1 MHNSILNII
10 FAQNEKRC
18 CSRIHS
24 SLPPITFIIT
34 ADYYGPEYF
43 CDRQAETEAL
53 ESNIANGRNTVLISS
68 RRMGKSG
75 LIAHVFNRAFVK
87 SNFKTFS
94 IDLYPTSSLAELIL
108 LLAKEITGPLK
119 SKGQSLLES
128 FLGIVKSLRPGFKV
142 DPVTGQFV
150 FDLSLGEIVKPVDSL
165 KEIFQYLEGS
175 EVPCLVSMDEFQ
187 QIAEY
192 PDNNVLEL
200 LRTYVQKCKH
210 TWFIFAGSDRR
221 MMEKLFNNPSEPFY
235 MSCSPLYLDAIQ
247 YENYLAFARHHFEA
261 AGKSLQEESFKQVYE
276 LFDGH
281 TWYVQRLMNEMFAW
295 TKPGEVADA
304 QMASDALTFVIKTYA
319 RTFQEQMSSYPDA
332 SFTTKE
338 LSEKTEQPI
347 LSRTGCSV
355 FGLLWSISGFPTIKP
370 GNAYLRSLAV
380 SGNQPEESSPI
391 SCRLHSINPS

>member
-1 MHNSILNII
+1 MLQPN
-10 FAQNEKRC
+10 
-18 CSRIHS
+18 
-24 SLPPITFIIT
+24 PFIIT

-43 CDRQAETEAL
+43 CDRQDETEAL

-75 LIAHVFNRAFVK
+75 LIAHVFNREFVK

-94 IDLYPTSSLAELIL
+94 IDLYPTSSLAEMIL

-119 SKGQSLLES
+119 SKGQTLLES

-192 PDNNVLEL
+192 PDKNVLEL

-247 YENYLAFARHHFEA
+247 YENYLAFARQHFEA

-281 TWYVQRLMNEMFAW
+281 TWYVQRMMNEMFAW

-304 QMASDALTFVIKTYA
+304 QMAADALTFVIKTYA
-319 RTFQEQMSSYPDA
+319 RTFQEQMSSYPEAQKQLLIAIAKDGHA
-332 SFTTKE
+332 QQVTSIAFCKKHSMKSPSTVQSALRVLHDKGIVRKDGN
-338 LSEKTEQPI
+338 SY
-347 LSRTGCSV
+347 SV
-355 FGLLWSISGFPTIKP
+355 TNRLLRIW
-370 GNAYLRSLAV
+370 LAR
-380 SGNQPEESSPI
+380 EY
-391 SCRLHSINPS
+391 

>member
-1 MHNSILNII
+1 MLQPN
-10 FAQNEKRC
+10 
-18 CSRIHS
+18 
-24 SLPPITFIIT
+24 PFIIT

-43 CDRQAETEAL
+43 CDRQDETEAL

-75 LIAHVFNRAFVK
+75 LIAHVFNRSFVK

-94 IDLYPTSSLAELIL
+94 IDLYPTSSLAEMIL

-119 SKGQSLLES
+119 SKGQTLLES

-150 FDLSLGEIVKPVDSL
+150 FDLSLGEIVRPVDSL

-192 PDNNVLEL
+192 PDKNVLEL
-200 LRTYVQKCKH
+200 LRTYVQKCKR

-247 YENYLAFARHHFEA
+247 YDNYLAFARQHFEA

-304 QMASDALTFVIKTYA
+304 QMAADALTFVIKTYA
-319 RTFQEQMSSYPDA
+319 RTFQEQMSSYPEAQKQLLIAIAKDGKA
-332 SFTTKE
+332 
-338 LSEKTEQPI
+338 EQV
-347 LSRTGCSV
+347 TSV
-355 FGLLWSISGFPTIKP
+355 AFCKK
-370 GNAYLRSLAV
+370 
-380 SGNQPEESSPI
+380 
-391 SCRLHSINPS
+391 HSIKSPSTVQSALRVLHDKGIVRRDGNSYSVTNRLLGIWLAREY

>member
-1 MHNSILNII
+1 MLQPN
-10 FAQNEKRC
+10 
-18 CSRIHS
+18 
-24 SLPPITFIIT
+24 PFIIT

-53 ESNIANGRNTVLISS
+53 ESNIVNGRNTVLISS

-261 AGKSLQEESFKQVYE
+261 AGKSLQEESFNQVYE
-276 LFDGH
+276 LFEGH

-319 RTFQEQMSSYPDA
+319 RTFQEQMSSYPEAQKQLLIAIAKDGQA
-332 SFTTKE
+332 QQVTSVAFCKKHSMKSPSTVQSALRVLHDKGIVRKDGTTYSVTNRLLGIWLAKE
-338 LSEKTEQPI
+338 
-347 LSRTGCSV
+347 
-355 FGLLWSISGFPTIKP
+355 
-370 GNAYLRSLAV
+370 Y
-380 SGNQPEESSPI
+380 
-391 SCRLHSINPS
+391 

>member
-1 MHNSILNII
+1 MLQPN
-10 FAQNEKRC
+10 
-18 CSRIHS
+18 
-24 SLPPITFIIT
+24 PFIIT

-43 CDRQAETEAL
+43 CDRQDETEAL

-75 LIAHVFNRAFVK
+75 LIAHVFNREFVK

-94 IDLYPTSSLAELIL
+94 IDLYPTSSLAEMIL

-119 SKGQSLLES
+119 SKGQTLVES

-247 YENYLAFARHHFEA
+247 YENYLAFARQHFEA

-281 TWYVQRLMNEMFAW
+281 TWYVQRLMNELFAW

-304 QMASDALTFVIKTYA
+304 QMAADALTFVIKTYA
-319 RTFQEQMSSYPDA
+319 RTFQEQMISYPDA
-332 SFTTKE
+332 QKQLLIAIAKDGKAEQVTSVAFCKKHSMKSPSTVQSALRVLHDKGIVRKDGNSYSVTNRLLGIWLAKE
-338 LSEKTEQPI
+338 
-347 LSRTGCSV
+347 
-355 FGLLWSISGFPTIKP
+355 
-370 GNAYLRSLAV
+370 Y
-380 SGNQPEESSPI
+380 
-391 SCRLHSINPS
+391 

>member
-1 MHNSILNII
+1 MLQPN
-10 FAQNEKRC
+10 
-18 CSRIHS
+18 
-24 SLPPITFIIT
+24 PFIIT

-319 RTFQEQMSSYPDA
+319 RTFQEQMSSYPEAQKQLLIAIAKDGQA
-332 SFTTKE
+332 QQVT
-338 LSEKTEQPI
+338 
-347 LSRTGCSV
+347 SV
-355 FGLLWSISGFPTIKP
+355 AFCKKHSMKSPSTVQSALRVLHDKGIVRKDGNSYSVTNRLLEIW
-370 GNAYLRSLAV
+370 LAM
-380 SGNQPEESSPI
+380 EY
-391 SCRLHSINPS
+391 

>member
-1 MHNSILNII
+1 MLQPN
-10 FAQNEKRC
+10 
-18 CSRIHS
+18 
-24 SLPPITFIIT
+24 PFIIT

-94 IDLYPTSSLAELIL
+94 IDLYPTSSLAEMIL

-319 RTFQEQMSSYPDA
+319 RTFQEQMSSYPEAQKQLLIAIAKDGQA
-332 SFTTKE
+332 QQVT
-338 LSEKTEQPI
+338 
-347 LSRTGCSV
+347 SV
-355 FGLLWSISGFPTIKP
+355 AFCKKHSMKSPSTVQSALRVLHDKGIVRKDGNSYSVTNRLLGIW
-370 GNAYLRSLAV
+370 LAM
-380 SGNQPEESSPI
+380 EY
-391 SCRLHSINPS
+391 

>member
-1 MHNSILNII
+1 MLQPN
-10 FAQNEKRC
+10 
-18 CSRIHS
+18 
-24 SLPPITFIIT
+24 PFIIT

-235 MSCSPLYLDAIQ
+235 ISCSPLYLDAIQ

-319 RTFQEQMSSYPDA
+319 RTFQEQMSSYPEAQKQLLIAIAKDGQA
-332 SFTTKE
+332 QQVTSVAFCKKHSMKSPSTVQSALRVLHDKGIVRKDGTTY
-338 LSEKTEQPI
+338 
-347 LSRTGCSV
+347 SV
-355 FGLLWSISGFPTIKP
+355 TNRLFGIWLVM
-370 GNAYLRSLAV
+370 AY
-380 SGNQPEESSPI
+380 
-391 SCRLHSINPS
+391 

>member
-1 MHNSILNII
+1 MLQPNPFL
-10 FAQNEKRC
+10 
-18 CSRIHS
+18 
-24 SLPPITFIIT
+24 IT

-43 CDRQAETEAL
+43 CDRQDETEAL

-75 LIAHVFNRAFVK
+75 LIAHVFNRELVK

-94 IDLYPTSSLAELIL
+94 IDLYPTSSLAEMIL

-128 FLGIVKSLRPGFKV
+128 FLGIVKSLRPGFKM

-192 PDNNVLEL
+192 PYKNVLEL

-210 TWFIFAGSDRR
+210 TWFVFAGSDRR

-247 YENYLAFARHHFEA
+247 YDNYLAFARQHFEA
-261 AGKSLQEESFKQVYE
+261 AGKSLQEESFKQVYD
-276 LFDGH
+276 LFGGH

-304 QMASDALTFVIKTYA
+304 QMAADALTFVIKTYA
-319 RTFQEQMSSYPDA
+319 RTFQEQMSAYPEAQKQLLIAIAKDGHAQQVTSIAFCKKHSMKSPSTVQSALRVLHDKGIVRKDGNSY
-332 SFTTKE
+332 
-338 LSEKTEQPI
+338 
-347 LSRTGCSV
+347 SV
-355 FGLLWSISGFPTIKP
+355 TNRLLGIW
-370 GNAYLRSLAV
+370 LAR
-380 SGNQPEESSPI
+380 EY
-391 SCRLHSINPS
+391 

>member
-1 MHNSILNII
+1 MLQPN
-10 FAQNEKRC
+10 
-18 CSRIHS
+18 
-24 SLPPITFIIT
+24 PFIIT

-119 SKGQSLLES
+119 TKGQSLLES

-319 RTFQEQMSSYPDA
+319 RTFQEQMSSYPEAQKQLLIAIAKDGQA
-332 SFTTKE
+332 QQVTSVAFCKKHSMKSPSTVQSALRVLHDKGIVRKDGTTY
-338 LSEKTEQPI
+338 
-347 LSRTGCSV
+347 SV
-355 FGLLWSISGFPTIKP
+355 TNRLFGIWLVM
-370 GNAYLRSLAV
+370 AY
-380 SGNQPEESSPI
+380 
-391 SCRLHSINPS
+391 

>member
-1 MHNSILNII
+1 MLQPN
-10 FAQNEKRC
+10 
-18 CSRIHS
+18 
-24 SLPPITFIIT
+24 PFIIT

-68 RRMGKSG
+68 RRMGKTG

-94 IDLYPTSSLAELIL
+94 IDLYPTSSLAEMIL

-165 KEIFQYLEGS
+165 KEILQYLEGS

-261 AGKSLQEESFKQVYE
+261 AGKSLQEDSFKQVYE

-304 QMASDALTFVIKTYA
+304 QMASNALTFVIKTYA
-319 RTFQEQMSSYPDA
+319 RTFQEQMSSYPEAQKQLLIAIAKDGQA
-332 SFTTKE
+332 QQVTSVAFCKKHSMKSPSTVQSALRVLHDKGIVRKDGNSYSVTNRLLGIWLAKE
-338 LSEKTEQPI
+338 
-347 LSRTGCSV
+347 
-355 FGLLWSISGFPTIKP
+355 
-370 GNAYLRSLAV
+370 Y
-380 SGNQPEESSPI
+380 
-391 SCRLHSINPS
+391 

>member
-1 MHNSILNII
+1 MLQPN
-10 FAQNEKRC
+10 
-18 CSRIHS
+18 
-24 SLPPITFIIT
+24 PFIIT

-295 TKPGEVADA
+295 TKPGEAADA

-319 RTFQEQMSSYPDA
+319 RTFQEQMSSYPEAQKQLLIAIAKDGQA
-332 SFTTKE
+332 QQVTSVAFCKKHSMKSPSTVQSALRVLHDKGIVRKDGTTYSATNR
-338 LSEKTEQPI
+338 L
-347 LSRTGCSV
+347 
-355 FGLLWSISGFPTIKP
+355 FGIWLAM
-370 GNAYLRSLAV
+370 AY
-380 SGNQPEESSPI
+380 
-391 SCRLHSINPS
+391 

>member
-1 MHNSILNII
+1 MLQPN
-10 FAQNEKRC
+10 
-18 CSRIHS
+18 
-24 SLPPITFIIT
+24 PFIIT

-68 RRMGKSG
+68 RRMGKTG

-304 QMASDALTFVIKTYA
+304 QMASNALTFVIKTYA
-319 RTFQEQMSSYPDA
+319 RTFQEQMSSYPEAQKQLLIAIAKDGQA
-332 SFTTKE
+332 QQVTSVAFCKKHSMKSPSTVQSALRVLHDKGIVRKDGNSYSVTNRLLGIWLAKE
-338 LSEKTEQPI
+338 
-347 LSRTGCSV
+347 
-355 FGLLWSISGFPTIKP
+355 
-370 GNAYLRSLAV
+370 Y
-380 SGNQPEESSPI
+380 
-391 SCRLHSINPS
+391 

>member
-1 MHNSILNII
+1 MLQPN
-10 FAQNEKRC
+10 
-18 CSRIHS
+18 
-24 SLPPITFIIT
+24 PFIIT

-192 PDNNVLEL
+192 PDKNVLEL

-319 RTFQEQMSSYPDA
+319 RTFQEQMSSYPEAQKQLLIAIAKDGQA
-332 SFTTKE
+332 QQVTSVAFCKKHSMKSPSTVQSALRVLHDKGIVRKDGNSYSVTNRLLGIWLAKE
-338 LSEKTEQPI
+338 
-347 LSRTGCSV
+347 
-355 FGLLWSISGFPTIKP
+355 
-370 GNAYLRSLAV
+370 Y
-380 SGNQPEESSPI
+380 
-391 SCRLHSINPS
+391 

>member
-1 MHNSILNII
+1 MLQPN
-10 FAQNEKRC
+10 
-18 CSRIHS
+18 
-24 SLPPITFIIT
+24 PFIIT

-261 AGKSLQEESFKQVYE
+261 AGKSLQEESFNQVYE
-276 LFDGH
+276 LFEGH

-319 RTFQEQMSSYPDA
+319 RTFQEQMSSYPEAQKQLLIAIAKDGQA
-332 SFTTKE
+332 QQVTSVAFCKKHSMKSPSTVQSALRVLHDKGIVRKDGTTYSVTNRLLGIWLAKE
-338 LSEKTEQPI
+338 
-347 LSRTGCSV
+347 
-355 FGLLWSISGFPTIKP
+355 
-370 GNAYLRSLAV
+370 Y
-380 SGNQPEESSPI
+380 
-391 SCRLHSINPS
+391 

>member
-1 MHNSILNII
+1 MLQPN
-10 FAQNEKRC
+10 
-18 CSRIHS
+18 
-24 SLPPITFIIT
+24 PFIIT

-247 YENYLAFARHHFEA
+247 YENYLAFARHLFEA

-319 RTFQEQMSSYPDA
+319 RTFQEQMSSYPEAQKQLLIAIAKDGQA
-332 SFTTKE
+332 QQVT
-338 LSEKTEQPI
+338 
-347 LSRTGCSV
+347 SV
-355 FGLLWSISGFPTIKP
+355 AFCKKHSMKSPSTVQSALRVLHDKGIVRKDGNSYSVTNRLFGIWLAM
-370 GNAYLRSLAV
+370 AY
-380 SGNQPEESSPI
+380 
-391 SCRLHSINPS
+391 

>member
-1 MHNSILNII
+1 MLQPN
-10 FAQNEKRC
+10 
-18 CSRIHS
+18 
-24 SLPPITFIIT
+24 PFIIT

-43 CDRQAETEAL
+43 CDRQDETEAL

-75 LIAHVFNRAFVK
+75 LIAHVFNREFVK

-94 IDLYPTSSLAELIL
+94 IDLYPTSSLAEMIL

-119 SKGQSLLES
+119 SKGQTLLES

-150 FDLSLGEIVKPVDSL
+150 FDLSLGEIVRPVDSL
-165 KEIFQYLEGS
+165 KEIFQYLEDS

-192 PDNNVLEL
+192 PDSNVLEL
-200 LRTYVQKCKH
+200 LRTYVQKFKH

-247 YENYLAFARHHFEA
+247 YENYLAFARQHFEA

-281 TWYVQRLMNEMFAW
+281 TWYVQRLMNELFAW

-304 QMASDALTFVIKTYA
+304 QMAADALTFVIKTYA
-319 RTFQEQMSSYPDA
+319 RTFQEQMSSYPEAQKQLLIAIAKDGQA
-332 SFTTKE
+332 QQVT
-338 LSEKTEQPI
+338 
-347 LSRTGCSV
+347 SV
-355 FGLLWSISGFPTIKP
+355 AFCKKHSMKSPSTVQSALRVLHDKGIVRKDGNSYSVTNRLLGIWLVRE
-370 GNAYLRSLAV
+370 Y
-380 SGNQPEESSPI
+380 
-391 SCRLHSINPS
+391 

>member
-1 MHNSILNII
+1 MLQPN
-10 FAQNEKRC
+10 
-18 CSRIHS
+18 
-24 SLPPITFIIT
+24 PFIIT

-43 CDRQAETEAL
+43 CDRQDETEAL

-75 LIAHVFNRAFVK
+75 LIAHVFNREFVK

-94 IDLYPTSSLAELIL
+94 IDLYPTSSLAEMIL

-119 SKGQSLLES
+119 SKGQTLLES

-150 FDLSLGEIVKPVDSL
+150 FDLSLGEIVRPVDSL

-192 PDNNVLEL
+192 PDKNVLEL
-200 LRTYVQKCKH
+200 LRTYVQKCKR

-235 MSCSPLYLDAIQ
+235 MSCSPLYLDAIR
-247 YENYLAFARHHFEA
+247 YDNYLAFALKHFEA
-261 AGKSLQEESFKQVYE
+261 AGKSLLEESFKQVYE

-281 TWYVQRLMNEMFAW
+281 TWYVQRLMNELFAW

-304 QMASDALTFVIKTYA
+304 QMAADALTFMIKTYA
-319 RTFQEQMSSYPDA
+319 RTFQEQMISYPDA
-332 SFTTKE
+332 QKQLLIAIAKDVKAEQVTSVAFCKKHSMKSPSTVQSALRVLHDKGIVRKDGNSYSVTNRLFSIW
-338 LSEKTEQPI
+338 LSTE
-347 LSRTGCSV
+347 
-355 FGLLWSISGFPTIKP
+355 
-370 GNAYLRSLAV
+370 Y
-380 SGNQPEESSPI
+380 
-391 SCRLHSINPS
+391 

>member
-1 MHNSILNII
+1 MLQPN
-10 FAQNEKRC
+10 
-18 CSRIHS
+18 
-24 SLPPITFIIT
+24 PFIIT

-319 RTFQEQMSSYPDA
+319 RTFQEQMSSYPEAQKQLLIAIAKDGQA
-332 SFTTKE
+332 QQVTSVAFCKKHSMKSPSTVQSALRVLHDKGIVRKDGTTY
-338 LSEKTEQPI
+338 
-347 LSRTGCSV
+347 SV
-355 FGLLWSISGFPTIKP
+355 TNRLFGIW
-370 GNAYLRSLAV
+370 LAMV
-380 SGNQPEESSPI
+380 Y
-391 SCRLHSINPS
+391 

>member
-1 MHNSILNII
+1 MLQPN
-10 FAQNEKRC
+10 
-18 CSRIHS
+18 
-24 SLPPITFIIT
+24 PFIIT

-261 AGKSLQEESFKQVYE
+261 AGKSLQKESFKQVYE

-319 RTFQEQMSSYPDA
+319 RTFQEQMSSYPEAQKQLLIAIAKDGQA
-332 SFTTKE
+332 QQVTSVAFCKKHSMKSPSTVQSALRVLHDKGIVRKDGNSYSVTNRLLGIWLAKE
-338 LSEKTEQPI
+338 
-347 LSRTGCSV
+347 
-355 FGLLWSISGFPTIKP
+355 
-370 GNAYLRSLAV
+370 Y
-380 SGNQPEESSPI
+380 
-391 SCRLHSINPS
+391 

>member
-1 MHNSILNII
+1 MLQPN
-10 FAQNEKRC
+10 
-18 CSRIHS
+18 
-24 SLPPITFIIT
+24 PFIIT

-75 LIAHVFNRAFVK
+75 LIAHVFNREFVE

-119 SKGQSLLES
+119 TKGQSLLES

-175 EVPCLVSMDEFQ
+175 EVPCLVAMDEFQ

-319 RTFQEQMSSYPDA
+319 RTFQEQMSSYPEAQKQLLIAIAKDGQA
-332 SFTTKE
+332 QQVTSVAFCKKHSMKSPSTVQSALRVLHDKGIVRKDGTTY
-338 LSEKTEQPI
+338 
-347 LSRTGCSV
+347 SV
-355 FGLLWSISGFPTIKP
+355 TNRLFGIWLAM
-370 GNAYLRSLAV
+370 AY
-380 SGNQPEESSPI
+380 
-391 SCRLHSINPS
+391 

>member
-1 MHNSILNII
+1 MLQPN
-10 FAQNEKRC
+10 
-18 CSRIHS
+18 
-24 SLPPITFIIT
+24 PFIIT

-319 RTFQEQMSSYPDA
+319 RTFQEQMSSYPEAQKQLLIAIAKDGQA
-332 SFTTKE
+332 QQVTSVAFCKKHSMKSPSTVQSALRVLHDKGIVRKDGTTY
-338 LSEKTEQPI
+338 
-347 LSRTGCSV
+347 SV
-355 FGLLWSISGFPTIKP
+355 TNRLFGIWLAM
-370 GNAYLRSLAV
+370 AY
-380 SGNQPEESSPI
+380 
-391 SCRLHSINPS
+391 

>member
-1 MHNSILNII
+1 MLQPN
-10 FAQNEKRC
+10 
-18 CSRIHS
+18 
-24 SLPPITFIIT
+24 PFIIT

-319 RTFQEQMSSYPDA
+319 RTFQEQMSSYPEAQKQLLIAIAKDGQA
-332 SFTTKE
+332 QQVTSVAFCKKHSMKSPSTVQSALRVLHDKGIVRKDGNSYSVTNRLLGIWLTKE
-338 LSEKTEQPI
+338 
-347 LSRTGCSV
+347 
-355 FGLLWSISGFPTIKP
+355 
-370 GNAYLRSLAV
+370 Y
-380 SGNQPEESSPI
+380 
-391 SCRLHSINPS
+391 

>member
-1 MHNSILNII
+1 MLQPN
-10 FAQNEKRC
+10 
-18 CSRIHS
+18 
-24 SLPPITFIIT
+24 PFIIT
-34 ADYYGPEYF
+34 ADYYGPE
-43 CDRQAETEAL
+43 
-53 ESNIANGRNTVLISS
+53 
-68 RRMGKSG
+68 SG

-281 TWYVQRLMNEMFAW
+281 TWYVQRLMNELYAW
-295 TKPGEVADA
+295 TKPGEAADA

-319 RTFQEQMSSYPDA
+319 RTFQEQMSSYPEAQKQLLIAIAKDGQA
-332 SFTTKE
+332 QQVTSVAFCKKHSMKSPSTVQSALRVLHDKGIVRKDGTTY
-338 LSEKTEQPI
+338 
-347 LSRTGCSV
+347 SV
-355 FGLLWSISGFPTIKP
+355 TNRLFGIWLAM
-370 GNAYLRSLAV
+370 AY
-380 SGNQPEESSPI
+380 
-391 SCRLHSINPS
+391 

>member
-1 MHNSILNII
+1 MLQPN
-10 FAQNEKRC
+10 
-18 CSRIHS
+18 
-24 SLPPITFIIT
+24 PFIIT

-192 PDNNVLEL
+192 PEKNVLEL

-295 TKPGEVADA
+295 TKPGEVADSL
-304 QMASDALTFVIKTYA
+304 MASNALTFVIKTYA
-319 RTFQEQMSSYPDA
+319 RTFQEQMSSYPEAQKQLLIAIAKDGQA
-332 SFTTKE
+332 QQVTSVAFCKKHSMKSPSTVQSALRVLHDKGIVRKDGTTY
-338 LSEKTEQPI
+338 
-347 LSRTGCSV
+347 SV
-355 FGLLWSISGFPTIKP
+355 TNRLFGIWLVM
-370 GNAYLRSLAV
+370 AY
-380 SGNQPEESSPI
+380 
-391 SCRLHSINPS
+391 

>member
-1 MHNSILNII
+1 MLQPN
-10 FAQNEKRC
+10 
-18 CSRIHS
+18 
-24 SLPPITFIIT
+24 PFIIT

-94 IDLYPTSSLAELIL
+94 IDLYPTSSLAEMIL

-119 SKGQSLLES
+119 TKGQSLLES

-261 AGKSLQEESFKQVYE
+261 AGKSLQEESFKQVYD

-319 RTFQEQMSSYPDA
+319 RTFQEQMSSYPEAQKQLLIAIAKDGKA
-332 SFTTKE
+332 QQVTSVAFCKKHSMKSPSTVQSALRVLHDKGIVRKDGTTY
-338 LSEKTEQPI
+338 
-347 LSRTGCSV
+347 SV
-355 FGLLWSISGFPTIKP
+355 TNRLFGTWLAM
-370 GNAYLRSLAV
+370 AY
-380 SGNQPEESSPI
+380 
-391 SCRLHSINPS
+391 

>member
-1 MHNSILNII
+1 MLQPN
-10 FAQNEKRC
+10 
-18 CSRIHS
+18 
-24 SLPPITFIIT
+24 PFIIT

-165 KEIFQYLEGS
+165 KELFQYLEGS

-319 RTFQEQMSSYPDA
+319 RTFQEQMSSYPEAQKQLLIAIAKDGQA
-332 SFTTKE
+332 QQVTSVAFCKKHSMKSPSTVQSALRVLHDKGIVRKDGNSYSVTNRLLGIWLAKE
-338 LSEKTEQPI
+338 
-347 LSRTGCSV
+347 
-355 FGLLWSISGFPTIKP
+355 
-370 GNAYLRSLAV
+370 Y
-380 SGNQPEESSPI
+380 
-391 SCRLHSINPS
+391 

>member
-1 MHNSILNII
+1 MLQPN
-10 FAQNEKRC
+10 
-18 CSRIHS
+18 
-24 SLPPITFIIT
+24 PFIIT

-128 FLGIVKSLRPGFKV
+128 FLGIVKSLRPGFKL

-319 RTFQEQMSSYPDA
+319 RTFQEQMSSYPEAQKQLLIAIAKDGQA
-332 SFTTKE
+332 QQVTSVAFCKKHSMKSPSTVQSALRVLHDKGIVRKDGNSYSVTNRLLGIWLAKE
-338 LSEKTEQPI
+338 
-347 LSRTGCSV
+347 
-355 FGLLWSISGFPTIKP
+355 
-370 GNAYLRSLAV
+370 Y
-380 SGNQPEESSPI
+380 
-391 SCRLHSINPS
+391 